1 MRHKMERI
9 IYMDKLLEILHEIAP
24 DVDFQKEKNLV
35 ENGLLDSLTIVMLVS
50 DLENAFDVEIT
61 PVDIVPENFQSAEA
75 IYSLVTRLQEGE

>member
-1 MRHKMERI
+1 ME
-9 IYMDKLLEILHEIAP
+9 KLLEILHEIAP
-24 DVDFQKEKNLV
+24 DVDFGKEKNLV

-50 DLENAFDVEIT
+50 DLEDAFDVEIT